1 MRSRQQTNAHA
12 TQAHTELAE
21 TPGTGFRDECLTL
34 VAEAR
39 YGELLDRWL
48 GQFEMLLSR
57 AQDKGALS
65 SVGLVRVLARAGL
78 GPASLVGMLGM
89 WTPCQYSCV
98 HGWLASAASLS
109 NVPARDVP
117 HM

>member
-1 MRSRQQTNAHA
+1 MISSVMISVAHQGPA
-12 TQAHTELAE
+12 TQAHTELAD

-57 AQDKGALS
+57 AQDKGARL
-65 SVGLVRVLARAGL
+65 R
-78 GPASLVGMLGM
+78 
-89 WTPCQYSCV
+89 CQHQTACEAECLLCPSQQCC
-98 HGWLASAASLS
+98 S
-109 NVPARDVP
+109 
-117 HM
+117 

>member
-1 MRSRQQTNAHA
+1 MHA
-12 TQAHTELAE
+12 AQAHTELAD

-57 AQDKGALS
+57 AQDKGTLLRGRTRPNAGS
-65 SVGLVRVLARAGL
+65 AGL
-78 GPASLVGMLGM
+78 GSALPVGMLGM
-89 WTPCQYSCV
+89 HTTSHCTCT
-98 HGWLASAASLS
+98 SAATLT
-109 NVPARDVP
+109 
-117 HM
+117 M